1 MNRMSRI
8 PFEVE
13 MYAQLA
19 DLKQIDYQ
27 NTLVITA
34 LVELLVE
41 KGLLTRKDVLDK
53 VNQLEGEF
61 HPISKLSS
69 KHQENSRLT
78 K

>member
-19 DLKQIDYQ
+19 DLKQVDYQ

-53 VNQLEGEF
+53 VKQLEEEF
-61 HPISKLSS
+61 HPTSNLSS
-69 KHQENSRLT
+69 KLPEGSWLT